1 MDREGPQAGAEA
13 VVDVG
18 KQGASFEWATCMK
31 TTGCAMVAHDD
42 TRWITYMFDD
52 AATR

>member
-18 KQGASFEWATCMK
+18 KQSASFEWAMK
-31 TTGCAMVAHDD
+31 AVGCDMMVVHDD
-42 TRWITYMFDD
+42 TRWITYMYGD
-52 AATR
+52 AVTR

>member
-18 KQGASFEWATCMK
+18 KQGASFEWAMK
-31 TTGCAMVAHDD
+31 TLGVCDMMVAHDD
-42 TRWITYMFDD
+42 TRWITYMYAD
-52 AATR
+52 AVTR